1 MRKYLGY
8 IVLSVASAIY
18 ILYNFSVTSAII
30 YLNPS
35 EDLHVANT
43 FWAEILAFLPIVIL
57 FVAMLH
63 LSKKEPALFEEFNFS
78 SVAVHI
84 GIFLLFIGCHA
95 TWQVFVNSHYLDSVF
110 SVAYVIKDVLYF
122 INMRVIIYIIVGG
135 LVVGVNKIQERV
147 NYELKESELKLSLQK
162 EKLRQIEFKLNPEII
177 YPVLNYVKKHAVEE
191 PEKSSKLV
199 LNLSQQLRLLI
210 DNLEEERI
218 PVGKD
223 LIFYRSYF
231 ESVRARLEKNF
242 LIQDQV
248 WEEYLNEK
256 IPPSILLVPFLEELF
271 FGRYSR
277 FFETIERI
285 NYRSQESTEENI
297 YLCLEFYPVK
307 NAEFFNHRMQDDSKL
322 QEIRNFLSHF
332 NKSLFETSVIN
343 DTFSMQ
349 LNFHL
354 LYELDEQP
362 V

>member
-8 IVLSVASAIY
+8 IVLSVASVIY

-35 EDLHVANT
+35 EDLNVSNT
-43 FWAEILAFLPIVIL
+43 FLAEILAFLPIVIL
-57 FVAMLH
+57 FVGMLR
-63 LSKKEPALFEEFNFS
+63 LSKKDSTLFEQFNLR
-78 SVAVHI
+78 SVAVHL
-84 GIFLLFIGCHA
+84 GILLLFIVCHA
-95 TWQVFVNSHYLDSVF
+95 TWQVFVNSQYLNSVF
-110 SVAYVIKDVLYF
+110 STAYVIKDALYF
-122 INMRVIIYIIVGG
+122 INMRVIIYIIMGG
-135 LVVGVNKIQERV
+135 LVMGVNQIKERV

-177 YPVLNYVKKHAVEE
+177 YPVLNYVKKHAVEK
-191 PEKSSKLV
+191 PEQSSKLV
-199 LNLSQQLRLLI
+199 MNLSQQLRLLI
-210 DNLEEERI
+210 DNLYEERI

-231 ESVRARLEKNF
+231 ESVRARLESRL
-242 LIQDQV
+242 LIVNQV
-248 WEEYLNEK
+248 REEYLNEK

-277 FFETIERI
+277 FFESIERVT
-285 NYRSQESTEENI
+285 YRSHESTEEDI
-297 YLCLEFYPVK
+297 CLCLDFYPVK
-307 NAEFFNHRMQDDSKL
+307 TPEFFNHRMQDDGKL
-322 QEIRNFLSHF
+322 EEIRDFLSHF
-332 NKSLFETSVIN
+332 NKSLFEASVID

-362 V
+362 A